1 MTVVRIAV
9 YPVDVG
15 QLDALKQ
22 SVDADLVPLY
32 HQQPG
37 FESLSIVT
45 CGDDVVSVSRWDSH
59 DHAEAGSKAAIV
71 WAAHAPGSTG
81 PPSAVYIGAEMNS
94 A

>member
-59 DHAEAGSKAAIV
+59 DHAEAGSRRRLSGRHMHQA
-71 WAAHAPGSTG
+71 APGRLV
-81 PPSAVYIGAEMNS
+81 PSISVRR
-94 A
+94 